1 MAATAHDITLEQ
13 GVNSTLIV
21 NLVQSDGTTPITD
34 TVDGTAKLQ
43 CRPDADS
50 KEVYFTLTDADGL
63 TLDNTN
69 KRITINFTDELTV
82 AQAFDSGV
90 YDLFWY
96 PANGVDKKII
106 KGTITL
112 DKRVTK

>member
-1 MAATAHDITLEQ
+1 MAATEYDIILEQ
-13 GVNSTLIV
+13 DVSEAVQL
-21 NLVQSDGTTPITD
+21 NLVQSDGVTPITE

-50 KEVYFTLTDADGL
+50 KQVYFTLTDADGI

-69 KRITINFTDELTV
+69 KRIIIDFADELTV
-82 AQAFDSGV
+82 NLTFTTGV

-96 PANGVDKKII
+96 PLSGVDKKIV
-106 KGTITL
+106 KGTITI
-112 DKRVTK
+112 DKRVTR